1 MTERGLVVGEDG
13 RTRCAWHGGLEDYR
27 RYHDEEW
34 GHPVTSDHRLFE
46 KICLEGFQSGL
57 SWLTILRKREGFR
70 AAFAGFD
77 FDRVAAFG
85 EADIER
91 CLADAGIVRHRGK
104 IVSTVNNARRAQA
117 LRDEFDSLARL
128 HATVDGLVIRGWTI
142 RAPRPLFAAED
153 SLGVAMT
160 VVPGITLSSL
170 LVRTG
175 RLDRKLFESL
185 APAVVEA
192 MRVYWSA
199 ENRVYGDFHLRNVLC
214 DPATRCLSL
223 VDPGMPGP
231 AWLCPDAPR
240 LWFPASRD
248 LAYLLYYTASAVKL
262 TLGKPVLRRRERW
275 LATRLLDVALNTLAA
290 PEQRGALREEIRA
303 CAAAHAAQIRP
314 ARSLAGL
321 WRSSVRR
328 VTARYV
334 ARVLDSL
341 GTASVEIP
349 GAAHPLLPEEAHA

>member
-1 MTERGLVVGEDG
+1 MNPLSRHAQVAELLGPLTGIADAAAWSIQPAGAGGQAAVFLARRSDG
-13 RTRCAWHGGLEDYR
+13 RPAYESHAQVVVKLFDPR
-27 RYHDEEW
+27 RNH
-34 GHPVTSDHRLFE
+34 
-46 KICLEGFQSGL
+46 
-57 SWLTILRKREGFR
+57 
-70 AAFAGFD
+70 AAA
-77 FDRVAAFG
+77 
-85 EADIER
+85 
-91 CLADAGIVRHRGK
+91 
-104 IVSTVNNARRAQA
+104 A